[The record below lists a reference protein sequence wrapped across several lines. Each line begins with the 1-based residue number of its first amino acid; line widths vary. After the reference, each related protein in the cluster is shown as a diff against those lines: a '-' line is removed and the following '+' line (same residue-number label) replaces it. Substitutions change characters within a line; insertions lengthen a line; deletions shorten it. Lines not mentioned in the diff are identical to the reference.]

1 MNQNYLVK
9 INTLMHSFLSY
20 LTESK
25 VTGTYSDNHAS
36 YDVGKIVDLVKQHRI
51 PVKEKKI
58 SSLLK
63 KNHEVDT
70 KEGNL
75 GKLLERPNKRFL
87 KRVKK
92 ANTRYPILLSTSG
105 WIIDGTHRLAKLY
118 MADKTHIKTQVVP
131 NKLLKLA
138 KK

>member
-1 MNQNYLVK
+1 ML
-9 INTLMHSFLSY
+9 SFLSY

-25 VTGTYSDNHAS
+25 VTGTYSDDHGS
-36 YDVGKIVDLVKQHRI
+36 YDVAKIVDLVKKHGI

-58 SSLLK
+58 SSILK
-63 KNHEVDT
+63 KNRETET

-87 KRVKK
+87 KRVRK

-105 WIIDGTHRLAKLY
+105 WIIDGTHRLAKLH
-118 MADKTHIKTQVVP
+118 MADKMHIKTQVVP

>member
-1 MNQNYLVK
+1 ML
-9 INTLMHSFLSY
+9 SFLSY

-25 VTGTYSDNHAS
+25 VTGTYSDDHGS
-36 YDVGKIVDLVKQHRI
+36 YDVAKIVDLVKKHGI

-58 SSLLK
+58 SSILK
-63 KNHEVDT
+63 KNRETET

-87 KRVKK
+87 KRVRK

-105 WIIDGTHRLAKLY
+105 WIIDGAHRLAKMHRAGKKDIKTYTVTKKILNL
-118 MADKTHIKTQVVP
+118 ARKTHK
-131 NKLLKLA
+131 
-138 KK
+138 